1 VSYLKYYLI
10 FNGVFFLTQ
19 ILIGLAGYLLEFDFG
34 TGASIGA
41 VMAGCIIAGRSFCID
56 HGRLPATNEK
66 WRLAI
71 GSLLVNL
78 AISLA
83 VVAAALAFSQSARL
97 LAAEII
103 EGVGLIPLGLI
114 LIVVTALYLGVM
126 YFSFGFLL
134 SKVMAKS
141 LSAEGHD

>member
-1 VSYLKYYLI
+1 MSYFKYYLI

-19 ILIGLAGYLLEFDFG
+19 ILIALLGIILNFDFG

-41 VMAGCIIAGRSFCID
+41 VMAGCLIAGRSFCVD
-56 HGRLPATNEK
+56 HERLPETNEK

-71 GSLLVNL
+71 GSLLVNM

-83 VVAAALAFSQSARL
+83 LVAAALAFSQSARL

-103 EGVGLIPLGLI
+103 EGVGIVPLGLI
-114 LIVVTALYLGVM
+114 LIVVTALYVGVM
-126 YFSFGFLL
+126 YFSYGFLL
-134 SKVMAKS
+134 SKVMAKR
-141 LSAEGHD
+141 LSAQGQD

>member
-1 VSYLKYYLI
+1 MSYLKYYLI

-19 ILIGLAGYLLEFDFG
+19 ILIAFVGALLAFDVG

-41 VMAGCIIAGRSFCID
+41 AMAGCIIAGRSFCID
-56 HGRLPATNEK
+56 HGRLPETNEK

-83 VVAAALAFSQSARL
+83 LVAVVLAFSQSARVF
-97 LAAEII
+97 AAEII
-103 EGVGLIPLGLI
+103 ESVGLVPMALI
-114 LIVVTALYLGVM
+114 LIVVTAVYLGVM

-134 SKVMAKS
+134 SKVMAKRFP
-141 LSAEGHD
+141 AEGHD

>member
-1 VSYLKYYLI
+1 MSYLKYYLI

-19 ILIGLAGYLLEFDFG
+19 ILIALVGILLQFDIG

-41 VMAGCIIAGRSFCID
+41 AMAGCLIAGRSFCID

-66 WRLAI
+66 WHLAI
-71 GSLLVNL
+71 GSLLVNM

-83 VVAAALAFSQSARL
+83 FVAAALAFLQSARI

-103 EGVGLIPLGLI
+103 EGVGLIPMGLI
-114 LIVVTALYLGVM
+114 LIVVTAVYLGVM
-126 YFSFGFLL
+126 YFSYGFLL
-134 SKVMAKS
+134 SKVMAKR
-141 LSAEGHD
+141 LQGADRT